1 MCVSAYGMLRYEN
14 GKFLENRIIIRLL
27 LHETTQLKA
36 PAEVVI
42 QTSFQPAWLNR
53 RAIFINLAVLSPSLT
68 GSVDIPKQ
76 KFKIWP
82 V

>member
-1 MCVSAYGMLRYEN
+1 MFIPVSGSMCVSAYGMLRYEN

-42 QTSFQPAWLNR
+42 QTSFQPA
-53 RAIFINLAVLSPSLT
+53 
-68 GSVDIPKQ
+68 
-76 KFKIWP
+76 
-82 V
+82 